1 MIIDDKKIADLAHLS
16 RLEFNVED
24 KEAIKADLGRI
35 IVFCDKLR
43 EVNTEGVEPLIYLN
57 NEQNILREDLAE
69 VGMTKNDALKN
80 APSADS
86 DYFKVPKVINK

>member
-16 RLEFNVED
+16 RLEFNEED

-86 DYFKVPKVINK
+86 DYFKVPTVLKK

>member
-1 MIIDDKKIADLAHLS
+1 MMIDDKKIADLAHLS

-24 KEAIKADLGRI
+24 TEAIKADLGRI

-57 NEQNILREDLAE
+57 NEQNVLREDN
-69 VGMTKNDALKN
+69 VTPGMTKSDALKN

-86 DYFKVPKVINK
+86 DYFKVPKVITK

>member
-24 KEAIKADLGRI
+24 NEAIKADLGRI

-86 DYFKVPKVINK
+86 DYFKVPKVITK